1 MQRAMLIN
9 EEVTGEVPQ
18 LDLPPD
24 LLAEVGGGPTRHPTA
39 DFRVDGWSPSLL
51 ERVKRLLG
59 SG

>member
-9 EEVTGEVPQ
+9 EEVTAEVPQ
-18 LDLPPD
+18 LDLPAD
-24 LLAEVGGGPTRHPTA
+24 LLAEVSRRPARRPA